1 MRAKRALFLL
11 HSIFLARKFKSNF
24 LGLQGF
30 QPKICRWP
38 KLVKVK
44 YWSLDFEWSLK
55 LNIYSLRSYRCNRL
69 WTWYIMVI
77 CGRGKK
83 VTGVTR
89 KSKLYALQF
98 KNHDNH
104 NQQKGANNNSLN
116 IQIKEGSQKSKV
128 NSYYQGFHF
137 EVVLVVIFSLLYAS
151 SQTT

>member
-1 MRAKRALFLL
+1 M
-11 HSIFLARKFKSNF
+11 
-24 LGLQGF
+24 
-30 QPKICRWP
+30 
-38 KLVKVK
+38 V
-44 YWSLDFEWSLK
+44 DFELGTSWLFAAEA
-55 LNIYSLRSYRCNRL
+55 
-69 WTWYIMVI
+69 
-77 CGRGKK
+77 KK

>member
-1 MRAKRALFLL
+1 M
-11 HSIFLARKFKSNF
+11 
-24 LGLQGF
+24 
-30 QPKICRWP
+30 
-38 KLVKVK
+38 V
-44 YWSLDFEWSLK
+44 DFELGTSCLFAAEA
-55 LNIYSLRSYRCNRL
+55 
-69 WTWYIMVI
+69 
-77 CGRGKK
+77 KK

-128 NSYYQGFHF
+128 NSYHQGFHF

>member
-1 MRAKRALFLL
+1 M
-11 HSIFLARKFKSNF
+11 N
-24 LGLQGF
+24 
-30 QPKICRWP
+30 
-38 KLVKVK
+38 LVHHG
-44 YWSLDFEWSLK
+44 Y
-55 LNIYSLRSYRCNRL
+55 LRQRQ
-69 WTWYIMVI
+69 
-77 CGRGKK
+77 KK